1 MSLSP
6 SFEQLIQSLSKL
18 PGVGR
23 RSASRHALHLMQ
35 SRQDAENLLR
45 SLSRALENLRPCSK
59 CQNLCE
65 DELCNICKDPKR
77 QSEVVCVVERL
88 ADLQAFERSGAYRGA
103 YFVLGGTLSPLDGIG
118 PDQLQIPLL
127 VSRCQNGEIQEVI
140 LATGSSAE
148 GESTAHYLDHVLSK
162 CGTKLSRLARGIPM
176 GADLE
181 YLDEHTLSRALEA
194 RTLL

>member
-6 SFEQLIQSLSKL
+6 SFEQLIQALCKL

-35 SRQDAENLLR
+35 SRADAEGLVR
-45 SLSRALENLRPCSK
+45 SLQKALHELRPCSK

-65 DELCNICKDPKR
+65 DELCSICKDPKR
-77 QSEVVCVVERL
+77 QSDLVCVVERL
-88 ADLQAFERSGAYRGA
+88 SDLQAFERSGAYRGS

-118 PDQLQIPLL
+118 PTQLNIPQL
-127 VSRCQNGEIQEVI
+127 VQRCQAGEIGEVI

-162 CGTKLSRLARGIPM
+162 CGIKISRLARGIPM

-194 RTLL
+194 RTQL